1 MAKYI
6 FVVGGVMSS
15 VGKGIAAASIGTI
28 LKSKGYRV
36 TALKADPYINVDAG
50 TMNPTEH
57 GEVFV
62 TIDGDETDQD
72 FGNYERFLDENITR
86 INYMTTGRI
95 YQHVINRERN
105 LEYGGRCVQVIPHIP
120 EEIIGR
126 IKKAAKQAQADIAII
141 EIGGTV
147 GEYENLLFLEA
158 ARMMKLKNPKDVIF
172 VLVSY
177 LPIPSKV
184 GEMKT
189 KPTQHA
195 SRELNSCGI
204 QADFIL
210 CRSEKPIDNK
220 RREKLAVFCSIEPEN
235 AISAP
240 DVDSIYDI
248 PINFEKE
255 NLGNKILHHLDLEE
269 RSSDLSAWET
279 FAHHAKN
286 GKKEIKIGIVGK
298 YFGTGDYILVDS
310 YLSVIEAVKHAAWT
324 QELKPKM
331 TWLNSEQY
339 EKNPA
344 TLKELSEYDGI
355 IVPGGFGS
363 RGIEGKIAVA
373 KYCREH
379 RIPYFGLCY
388 GMQIATIEFARNV
401 CGMKDAHTEEIYP
414 DTSYPVIHIMP
425 DQKKKLAEKNYG
437 GSMRLGGYA
446 CALVPGTIAYHAYN
460 TTTKDS
466 LKDAD
471 MLASLPADLLV
482 VERHRH
488 RYEVNNDYRNRLE
501 KAGMVIAGL
510 NPERNLIEIIELK
523 DHPFFVGTQFHPEL
537 QSRPLHPHPLFT
549 AFIKAAGSRQTN
561 LPAAQEDFLPVIK
574 EDLSPAAPTP
584 AQLL

>member
-1 MAKYI
+1 MSKYI

-36 TALKADPYINVDAG
+36 TAMKADPYINVDAG

-62 TIDGDETDQD
+62 TVDGDETDQD
-72 FGNYERFLDENITR
+72 CGNYERFLDENITK
-86 INYMTTGRI
+86 INYMTTGRV
-95 YQHVINRERN
+95 YQTVINRERN
-105 LEYGGRCVQVIPHIP
+105 LEYDGKCVQVVPHIP
-120 EEIIGR
+120 EEIIRR
-126 IKKAAKQAQADIAII
+126 IKTATKEAKADITII

-210 CRSEKPIDNK
+210 CRSEKPIDSK
-220 RREKLAVFCSIEPEN
+220 RREKLAIFCSIAPEN

-248 PINFEKE
+248 PLNFESE
-255 NLGNKILHHLDLEE
+255 NFGNKILHHLGLPEKP
-269 RSSDLSAWET
+269 SNLSAWKEL
-279 FAHHAKN
+279 AHHAHN
-286 GKKEIKIGIVGK
+286 GGREVKIGIVGK
-298 YFGTGDYILVDS
+298 YFGTGDYLLADS
-310 YLSVIEAVKHAAWT
+310 YISVIEAVKHAAWS
-324 QELKPKM
+324 QNLKPKL
-331 TWLNSEQY
+331 TWLNSEEY
-339 EKNPA
+339 EKNQA
-344 TLKELSEYDGI
+344 RLGNLKNYDGV
-355 IVPGGFGS
+355 IVPGGFGA

-373 KYCREH
+373 GYCREH
-379 RIPYFGLCY
+379 KIPYFGLCY

-401 CGMKDAHTEEIYP
+401 CGWKGAHTEEINP
-414 DTSYPVIHIMP
+414 KTSYPVIHIMP
-425 DQKKKLAEKNYG
+425 DQKKKLEMRDYG

-446 CALVPGTIAYHAYN
+446 CKLKEGTISYKSYRQTPKAEGRRLDNDLPSAL
-460 TTTKDS
+460 S
-466 LKDAD
+466 LEP
-471 MLASLPADLLV
+471 LTII
-482 VERHRH
+482 ERHRH
-488 RYEVNNDYRNRLE
+488 RYELNNKYRDQLE
-501 KAGMVIAGL
+501 KAGLVIAGI
-510 NPERNLIEIIELK
+510 NPERNLVEIIEIK
-523 DHPFFVGTQFHPEL
+523 GHPFFVGTQFHPEL
-537 QSRPLHPHPLFT
+537 QSRPLRPHPLFM
-549 AFIKAAGSRQTN
+549 AFISAASRSKDVEKAKGKLLAT
-561 LPAAQEDFLPVIK
+561 
-574 EDLSPAAPTP
+574 PTP
-584 AQLL
+584 AR